1 MKKSIDLT
9 WINKMGFE
17 TSLDGHKLII
27 DTDTEMGGDNRG
39 PRPKMLMLLSLAG
52 CTALDVVS
60 ILGKMRVEFT
70 YFNVRV
76 EGEMAE
82 EHPKKFTDMKII
94 YEFKGDNLPMDK
106 LQRAVQLSQENYCG
120 VSATLQDAVKL
131 SYEIEILKD

>member
-76 EGEMAE
+76 EGEMVE
-82 EHPKKFTDMKII
+82 EHPKKFTEMKII